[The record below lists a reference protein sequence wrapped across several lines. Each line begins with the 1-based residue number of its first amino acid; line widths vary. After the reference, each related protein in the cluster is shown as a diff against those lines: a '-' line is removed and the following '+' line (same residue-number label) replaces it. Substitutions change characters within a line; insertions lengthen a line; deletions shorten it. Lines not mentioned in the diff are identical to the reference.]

1 MVLRPRTRCRE
12 GVVSA
17 VRTVS
22 EIDIAG
28 TVDEIVDISL
38 REGASNI
45 GVAGV
50 LRREAEEEVVRQ
62 VDGFLA
68 FRRGQRD
75 VADVCRIVG
84 QDGAE
89 I

>member
-1 MVLRPRTRCRE
+1 MVLGPRTRGRE
-12 GVVSA
+12 AVVGAVAGVP
-17 VRTVS
+17 

-28 TVDEIVDISL
+28 TVDEIVDVSL
-38 REGASNI
+38 REGASNV